1 MVTASC
7 RRGYT
12 GGRWQAPFQE
22 EMLTSVVQTA
32 ERLQQLP
39 PYLFVQIRQKE
50 REARARGLD
59 VISLG
64 VGDPDQPTPQH
75 IVEALCAAAH
85 DPRMHVYPPDEERG
99 MAEFR
104 RAIAAWYGR
113 RFGVQADPDSEVLA
127 LIGSK
132 EGNHHLAL
140 AYLNP
145 GDVALIPDP
154 AYPAYVAS
162 AIFAG
167 AQVVRLPMSAERG
180 WLPDL
185 AAIPP
190 DLARRAKIL
199 WLNYPNNPTTAIAG
213 EAFWRDVVAWA
224 EATDTLVVND
234 CPYSEIAFDEQPASL
249 LSGGSLSAPV
259 VEFNSL
265 SKPYN
270 MTGWRIG
277 MAVGNAAIIAA
288 LSKVKE
294 NTDSGI
300 FGAVQRAGVAAL
312 SGPQDNIAGMID
324 IYRWRRDLVV
334 GTWQALGLPMEAP
347 RATFYVWAP
356 IPAGRSSIEFAGQ
369 LLEQAA
375 VVVTPGVG
383 YGSQGDGYVRM
394 SLTMHDGR
402 LQEAMQR
409 IRALAKL

>member
-1 MVTASC
+1 M
-7 RRGYT
+7 
-12 GGRWQAPFQE
+12 
-22 EMLTSVVQTA
+22 VQTA
-32 ERLQQLP
+32 ERLHQLP

-50 REARARGLD
+50 REAKGRGID

-64 VGDPDQPTPQH
+64 VGDPDHPTPGH
-75 IVEALCAAAH
+75 VIEALCAAAH
-85 DPRMHVYPPDEERG
+85 DPTLHVYPPDEERG

-104 RAIAAWYGR
+104 QAIARWYQR
-113 RFGVQADPDSEVLA
+113 RFGVQADPDQEVLA

-145 GDVALIPDP
+145 GDIALIPDP

-167 AQVVRLPMSAERG
+167 AQVVRLPMTAEGG

-185 AAIPP
+185 TAIPG
-190 DLARRAKIL
+190 DLARRAKVL
-199 WLNYPNNPTTAIAG
+199 WLNYPNNPTTAVASA
-213 EAFWRDVVAWA
+213 AFWRDVTAWSR
-224 EATDTLVVND
+224 ETDTLVVND
-234 CPYSEIAFDEQPASL
+234 CPYSEIAFAGQPASL
-249 LSGGSLSAPV
+249 LSGGLEAPI

-277 MAVGNAAIIAA
+277 MAVGNADIIAA
-288 LSKVKE
+288 LRKVKE

-312 SGPQDNIAGMID
+312 DGPQDNIAAMLQ
-324 IYRWRRDLVV
+324 IYRRRRDLVV
-334 GTWQALGLPMEAP
+334 ATWRDLGLPLDAP
-347 RATFYVWAP
+347 AATFYVWAP
-356 IPAGRSSIEFAGQ
+356 IPAGRQSIEFAGE
-369 LLEQAA
+369 LLERTG

-383 YGSQGDGYVRM
+383 YGNQGDGYVRM
-394 SLTMHDGR
+394 SLTMRDER

-409 IRALAKL
+409 LRALGRL